1 MNFNKEKNVKRL
13 TDINFFNFKKFI
25 QTKNYLFLNFFN
37 KKFSLKKLIL
47 KKNKS
52 LGRSYGKIVS

>member
-1 MNFNKEKNVKRL
+1 MNFNKEKRVKKL
-13 TDINFFNFKKFI
+13 NDVNFFNFKKFI
-25 QTKNYLFLNFFN
+25 QTKDDLLSAFSL

-52 LGRSYGKIVS
+52 LGRSFGKIVS